1 MLSLAA
7 CLALAAAAADT
18 TPPGGDTT
26 STPAA
31 VDSPTCYP
39 NCDRSTIQPCLNVND
54 FVCFLNAYAMG
65 NPYANCDASS
75 ALPVLNVNDFICFLN
90 GFSSGCGP
98 GGPGG
103 ISSCLPPPFPSFP

>member
-1 MLSLAA
+1 MLRLAA
-7 CLALAAAAADT
+7 CIALTAATPDT
-18 TPPGGDTT
+18 IGGDTP
-26 STPAA
+26 SKEPTPAI
-31 VDSPTCYP
+31 DSPTCYP

-75 ALPVLNVNDFICFLN
+75 APPVLNVNDFICFLN
-90 GFSSGCGP
+90 VFSSGCGP

-103 ISSCLPPPFPSFP
+103 ISSCLPPPFPPFP